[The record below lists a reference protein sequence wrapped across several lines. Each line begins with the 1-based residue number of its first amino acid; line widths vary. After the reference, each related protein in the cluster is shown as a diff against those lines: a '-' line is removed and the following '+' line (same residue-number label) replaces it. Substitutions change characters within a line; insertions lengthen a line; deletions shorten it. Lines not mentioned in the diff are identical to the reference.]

1 MVSRFSENDITD
13 KKQTEEIQKGLAN
26 GISAGGNH
34 NHAIITTRNDLL
46 YFRLSDWQYL

>member
-1 MVSRFSENDITD
+1 MTIVIIITVSGFSENDITD

-34 NHAIITTRNDLL
+34 NHEK
-46 YFRLSDWQYL
+46 